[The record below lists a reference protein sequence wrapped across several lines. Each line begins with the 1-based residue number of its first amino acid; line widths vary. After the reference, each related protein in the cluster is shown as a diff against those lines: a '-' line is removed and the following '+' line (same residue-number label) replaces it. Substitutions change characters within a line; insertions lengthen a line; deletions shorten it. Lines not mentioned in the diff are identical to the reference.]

1 MILPPNLQK
10 GDTVALISTA
20 RKIDATQLDYA
31 LHILNSWGLEVING
45 NHLLSSFHQFAGT
58 DEERAYDLQYA
69 INDTK
74 CKAIFCFRGGYGTVR
89 LLEKVDF
96 SPLLKQ
102 PKWVVG
108 YSDVTALH
116 NVLNNFGLVSLHAT
130 MPVNFNTNTSEAL
143 LSLKNAL
150 FGNSNQYTFEA
161 QPLNRLGETKGELIG
176 GNLSMLLSLSGTNY
190 DINTNGK
197 ILVLEDLD
205 EYLYHIDRMLW
216 NLKLGGKLAN
226 LQGLIIGGFT
236 DMHDNTVPFGMDAYQ
251 IISEAVKEYSFP
263 VCFNFPFG
271 HIDDNRALILGKEAH
286 LLVENNQVVFSQY

>member
-20 RKIDATQLDYA
+20 RKIDVSHLEFV
-31 LHILNSWGLEVING
+31 LHILNSWGLEVIQGKN
-45 NHLLSSFHQFAGT
+45 LLSSFHQFAGT
-58 DEERAYDLQYA
+58 DEERANDLQYA

-89 LLEKVDF
+89 IIEKIDF

-102 PKWVVG
+102 PKWIVG

-116 NVLNNFGLVSLHAT
+116 NTLNKMGLASLHAS

-150 FGNSNQYTFEA
+150 YGNSNQFTFEA
-161 QPLNRLGETKGELIG
+161 HPLNRLGETKGELIG
-176 GNLSMLLSLSGTNY
+176 GNLSMLLSLSGTKY
-190 DINTNGK
+190 DINTIGK

-216 NLKLGGKLAN
+216 NLKLGGKLEN

-263 VCFNFPFG
+263 VCFHFPFG
-271 HIDDNRALILGKEAH
+271 HIDDNRALIIGKEAK
-286 LLVENNQVVFSQY
+286 LLVSKDSVVFNQN

>member
-10 GDTVALISTA
+10 GDTVAIISTA
-20 RKIDATQLDYA
+20 RKIDTTQLDYA
-31 LHILNSWGLEVING
+31 LHILNSWGLEVIQG
-45 NHLLSSFHQFAGT
+45 SHLLSSFHQFAGT
-58 DEERAYDLQYA
+58 DEERAVDLQNA

-74 CKAIFCFRGGYGTVR
+74 CKSIFCFRGGYGTVR
-89 LLEKVDF
+89 ILEKVDF
-96 SPLLKQ
+96 TPLLTQ

-116 NVLNNFGLVSLHAT
+116 NMLNNLGLASLHST
-130 MPVNFNTNTSEAL
+130 MPVNFSTNTSEAL

-150 FGNSNQYTFEA
+150 FGNSNQYTFDTH
-161 QPLNRLGETKGELIG
+161 PLNKFGEAKGELIG
-176 GNLSMLLSLSGTNY
+176 GNLSMLLSLSGTKY
-190 DINTNGK
+190 DIDTRGK

-226 LQGLIIGGFT
+226 LQGIIIGGFT

-251 IISEAVKEYSFP
+251 IISEAVKEYTFP

-271 HIDDNRALILGKEAH
+271 HIDDNRALILGKESF
-286 LLVENNQVVFSQY
+286 LLVENNQVVFKQ

>member
-1 MILPPNLQK
+1 MILPPTLQK
-10 GDTVALISTA
+10 GDTIALISTA

-31 LHILNSWGLEVING
+31 LQILNSWGLEVING

-58 DEERAYDLQYA
+58 DEERALDLQNA

-89 LLEKVDF
+89 ILEKVDF
-96 SPLLKQ
+96 SPLLTQ

-116 NVLNNFGLVSLHAT
+116 NSLNNLGLASLHAT

-161 QPLNRLGETKGELIG
+161 QTLNRLGETKGELIG

-286 LLVENNQVVFSQY
+286 LLVENNQVVFSQ